1 LGGAS
6 SGQFPFGLDIFIRS
20 AGVTLTE
27 FNDVVFKLD
36 YFERKNIL
44 VADSELISIVSQH
57 YMTQV
62 LKQFYVLV
70 LGLDV
75 IGNPMKLVL
84 GLQKGLKIKFIA
96 LMIGL
101 TFDSKLYNS
110 FHFECKH
117 INYVDRQ
124 EVDVC
129 EEGNDVS

>member
-6 SGQFPFGLDIFIRS
+6 GGQFPFGLDFFIRS

-57 YMTQV
+57 YTTQV

-101 TFDSKLYNS
+101 PQVYIL
-110 FHFECKH
+110 
-117 INYVDRQ
+117 
-124 EVDVC
+124 
-129 EEGNDVS
+129 

>member
-6 SGQFPFGLDIFIRS
+6 GGQFPFGLDFLIRS

-57 YMTQV
+57 YTTQV

-101 TFDSKLYNS
+101 PQVYIL
-110 FHFECKH
+110 
-117 INYVDRQ
+117 
-124 EVDVC
+124 
-129 EEGNDVS
+129 